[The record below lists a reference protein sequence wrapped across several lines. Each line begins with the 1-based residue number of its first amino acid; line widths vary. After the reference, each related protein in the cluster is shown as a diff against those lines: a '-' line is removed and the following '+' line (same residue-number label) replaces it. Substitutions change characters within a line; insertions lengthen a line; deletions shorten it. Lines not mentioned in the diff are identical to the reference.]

1 MNVLLA
7 PELPGESTGN
17 GDGMSGQDGELSQ
30 YALRFVEDAELAQDC
45 PTIVV
50 DFFPGQTVFGVERI
64 DAAEREL
71 DSSARRQKTSPAAEM
86 RTANHDLHENGVI
99 CNMPSLYIN
108 FQIRERLHE
117 LLVKQADSVPALMVF
132 APSFI
137 IVARRIAEGAENAF
151 QVMLVLKSNV
161 AFDKCD
167 TSRLAVFR
175 NRCAGHDHLQS
186 RLGNPGWV
194 RVGILPS
201 VILLVA

>member
-17 GDGMSGQDGELSQ
+17 GGGMSRQNGELPQ
-30 YALRFVEDAELAQDC
+30 YALRFVEDAELAQDR

-64 DAAEREL
+64 DAAEWEL
-71 DSSARRQKTSPAAEM
+71 DSSARRRKTPPAAEM

-137 IVARRIAEGAENAF
+137 IVACRIAEGAENTL

-161 AFDKCD
+161 PLNKFD
-167 TSRLAVFR
+167 TSRLSIFR
-175 NRCAGHDHLQS
+175 NRCACHNHLP
-186 RLGNPGWV
+186 RLRQLG
-194 RVGILPS
+194 
-201 VILLVA
+201 